1 MDEICLAL
9 DGSQGHQGG
18 RPSVSFYDPNI
29 PKSGKAVTKSSV
41 TTTFIVGSTDAGEA
55 LPPRFQF
62 STKATESER
71 ERIWKE
77 TFKHFHYVRGKFG
90 FLAEREFPATVG
102 MKRKGGNGQERV

>member
-1 MDEICLAL
+1 MGESCIAL
-9 DGSQGHQGG
+9 NGSQGRQGG
-18 RPSVSFYDPNI
+18 RPSVSFYDPNLPI
-29 PKSGKAVTKSSV
+29 AGKAVTKSSV